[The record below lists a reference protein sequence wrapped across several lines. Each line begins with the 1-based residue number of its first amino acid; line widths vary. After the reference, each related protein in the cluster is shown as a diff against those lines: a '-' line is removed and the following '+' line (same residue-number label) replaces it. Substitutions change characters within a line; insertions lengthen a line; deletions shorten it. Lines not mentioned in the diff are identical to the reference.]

1 MKRLQYILY
10 FIVISIFAFSLT
22 RGNTDKNNK
31 TEGENLKDIKPC
43 ELLTSEQVTTV
54 LPGHDEGYVAK
65 DGGSL
70 IEGVD
75 SYQCSYSNDNYD
87 LFTVTIHVAT
97 NKKQFKEIKPNPS
110 TIRMIHKHVLELNI
124 GDGGWLYGD
133 PDDLKLKAIKGYT
146 VIELE
151 LTSENAEKKGDA
163 LVEIV
168 SILIEKIK

>member
-31 TEGENLKDIKPC
+31 TEGDNLKDIKPC

-75 SYQCSYSNDNYD
+75 SYQCSYCNDSCSD
-87 LFTVTIHVAT
+87 KQETVQRDKTKSINNT
-97 NKKQFKEIKPNPS
+97 
-110 TIRMIHKHVLELNI
+110 
-124 GDGGWLYGD
+124 
-133 PDDLKLKAIKGYT
+133 DDT
-146 VIELE
+146 
-151 LTSENAEKKGDA
+151 
-163 LVEIV
+163 
-168 SILIEKIK
+168 

>member
-1 MKRLQYILY
+1 
-10 FIVISIFAFSLT
+10 
-22 RGNTDKNNK
+22 
-31 TEGENLKDIKPC
+31 
-43 ELLTSEQVTTV
+43 
-54 LPGHDEGYVAK
+54 
-65 DGGSL
+65 
-70 IEGVD
+70 
-75 SYQCSYSNDNYD
+75 
-87 LFTVTIHVAT
+87 
-97 NKKQFKEIKPNPS
+97 
-110 TIRMIHKHVLELNI
+110 MIHKNVLELNI